1 MRDLEISSNIAYRR
15 QREIR
20 DLGAVLLEARH
31 KQLQDL
37 VRSRQVD
44 ECQRENIN
52 ELMKKLA
59 QMKSVGRYLR

>member
-1 MRDLEISSNIAYRR
+1 MRDLEISSKVACRR

-20 DLGAVLLEARH
+20 DLGAVLLEARQ

-37 VRSRQVD
+37 VRSGRVD
-44 ECQRENIN
+44 ECQRANIN

>member
-1 MRDLEISSNIAYRR
+1 MRDLEISSNVAYRG

-20 DLGAVLLEARH
+20 DLETVLLQARH

-37 VRSRQVD
+37 VRSGQVD
-44 ECQRENIN
+44 ECQRENIS

>member
-15 QREIR
+15 RREIR
-20 DLGAVLLEARH
+20 DLEAVLLEARQ

-37 VRSRQVD
+37 ARSDRVD
-44 ECQRENIN
+44 ECQRANIN
-52 ELMKKLA
+52 ELIKKLA